1 MDHMGLNG
9 QIVADEFGGVGVV
22 RVNATH
28 LCCCEDDVRRS
39 LRFEEAL
46 DSQLIREIELRVG
59 ARDQILITLALQ
71 SSDNGRSGQ
80 ATMAGD
86 IDL

>member
-1 MDHMGLNG
+1 MDHMGLDS
-9 QIVADEFGGVGVV
+9 QVVADELCGVGVV
-22 RVNATH
+22 GVNTTH
-28 LCCCEDDVRRS
+28 LCRGEDDVRRS

-46 DSQLIREIELRVG
+46 NSYLIREIKFCMGV
-59 ARDQILITLALQ
+59 RDQVLIALALQ
-71 SSDNGRSGQ
+71 STDDGRPGQ